1 MTMKKP
7 PVGEGGVIICVPA
20 ATIATSQAA
29 IRLWHLANA
38 ADHLIAAV
46 PECPR
51 WASVALDHI
60 TIERERL
67 TAQEVA

>member
-7 PVGEGGVIICVPA
+7 PVQGGVIICVPA
-20 ATIATSQAA
+20 VRIATSQAA
-29 IRLWHLANA
+29 IRLWHLASA

-46 PECPR
+46 PDCPR
-51 WASVALDHI
+51 WASIALDHI
-60 TIERERL
+60 TIERDLL